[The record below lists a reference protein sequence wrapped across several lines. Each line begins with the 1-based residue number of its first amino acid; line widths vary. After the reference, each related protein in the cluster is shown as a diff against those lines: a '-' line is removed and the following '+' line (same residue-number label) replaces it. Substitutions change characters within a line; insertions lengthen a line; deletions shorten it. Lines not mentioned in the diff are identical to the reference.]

1 MHLIFSQLCL
11 AAGLQL
17 AVTTG
22 SPVEKVVELIK
33 ELKGKIETDAANEQK
48 IYDKFACWCEET
60 TQRKADAIVDEKQL
74 IGTTTTKILT
84 LKGKIATLASEVA
97 DCEDH
102 IAKNDESM
110 KEETGIRTKE
120 NGEYQAEKD
129 YMETTL
135 SALHHAIEVLSGAGT
150 GGDKAT
156 EYPEKEGLFLMKV
169 ASQVRSAILGAP
181 QLEKLPEEKMKVM
194 KRFLEEPV
202 ALMQNTPEEEYYDQK
217 AQAKA
222 SYSPQSATVTGILKD
237 MYDTFAADLEKANGE
252 ESKFQK
258 AFEDHIAVLE
268 KSTSDLKREIVSKQ
282 EESAAKAQALS
293 EAEATLAATL
303 EQKDTDETIFSSTRD
318 QCKMKSDEWDERGR
332 LRTEQL
338 SGINKALEILTSDEA
353 RGTFQ
358 EATGNR
364 VVDNFGS
371 EGVDVDFLQVD
382 QKKDPREKAFLVLKQ
397 MSRGTSNLRLAR
409 LAAAVRT
416 TATGHFDEVIG
427 KIDDMDAKLKQEGL
441 DDVIQRDWCI
451 KEQHFNQD
459 LKSRK
464 EYDISQLEAKILRTE
479 EAKANMLKKQDHT
492 REQLKELQ
500 EMWKQAGEDRVAESA
515 QYTTAKNDDTM
526 AISLLA
532 DAIAAFSAYGE
543 NNAVLLQVKK
553 STKKQPVFEVSED
566 QAPDASFSGKENHKG
581 AQDAV
586 VMMMTQIKENLENE
600 VALADKAE
608 EKALVD
614 HATLETEVEKQEDQ
628 YDKYIIE
635 LDNLMAE
642 ASSEIERLTGDK
654 TKTEEE
660 HTATV
665 EYLAE
670 IKPNCEWI
678 KGAFE
683 LRANARAKEHKGLLE
698 AKAILAGAVFVQE
711 DQTMGFLQ
719 KVQ

>member
-1 MHLIFSQLCL
+1 M
-11 AAGLQL
+11 
-17 AVTTG
+17 
-22 SPVEKVVELIK
+22 
-33 ELKGKIETDAANEQK
+33 
-48 IYDKFACWCEET
+48 
-60 TQRKADAIVDEKQL
+60 
-74 IGTTTTKILT
+74 TKILT

-110 KEETGIRTKE
+110 KKETGIRTKE

-181 QLEKLPEEKMKVM
+181 QLNVISDTNMKVL

-202 ALMQNTPEEEYYDQK
+202 AFLQETPEEEYYDQK

-293 EAEATLAATL
+293 EAEATLAATM
-303 EQKDTDETIFSSTRD
+303 EQKDTDETIFSSTRE

-338 SGINKALEILTSDEA
+338 SGINKALEILTSDSA
-353 RGTFQ
+353 RDTFQ
-358 EATGNR
+358 SATGNR

-416 TATGHFDEVIG
+416 TATGHFDEVIS

-451 KEQHFNQD
+451 KEQHFNED

-479 EAKANMLKKQDHT
+479 EAKANMLKKQ
-492 REQLKELQ
+492 
-500 EMWKQAGEDRVAESA
+500 AGEDRVAESA
-515 QYTTAKNDDTM
+515 EYTNAKNDDTM

-566 QAPDASFSGKENHKG
+566 QAPDATFSGKDNHKG

-586 VMMMTQIKENLENE
+586 VSMMTQIKENLENE

-614 HATLETEVEKQEDQ
+614 HANLETEVEKREDQ

-642 ASSEIERLTGDK
+642 ATSEIERLTGDK

-660 HTATV
+660 KTATE

-678 KGAFE
+678 KGAFT
-683 LRANARAKEHKGLLE
+683 LRANARDKEHKGLLE

-711 DQTMGFLQ
+711 DQSLGFLQ
-719 KVQ
+719 KVRVPRCVI

>member
-1 MHLIFSQLCL
+1 M
-11 AAGLQL
+11 
-17 AVTTG
+17 
-22 SPVEKVVELIK
+22 
-33 ELKGKIETDAANEQK
+33 
-48 IYDKFACWCEET
+48 
-60 TQRKADAIVDEKQL
+60 
-74 IGTTTTKILT
+74 TKILT

-110 KEETGIRTKE
+110 KKETGIRTKE

-169 ASQVRSAILGAP
+169 ASQVRSAILNAP
-181 QLEKLPEEKMKVM
+181 QLNVVSDDNMKVL
-194 KRFLEEPV
+194 KRFLEQPV
-202 ALMQNTPEEEYYDQK
+202 AFLQKTPEEEYYDQK

-268 KSTSDLKREIVSKQ
+268 KSTSDLKREIVELQ
-282 EESAAKAQALS
+282 AESAAKSQALS
-293 EAEATLAATL
+293 EDEATLAATMD
-303 EQKDTDETIFSSTRD
+303 QKETDESIFSSTRD
-318 QCKMKSDEWDERGR
+318 QCKAKSDEWDERGR

-338 SGINKALEILTSDEA
+338 SGINKALEILTSNDA
-353 RGTFQ
+353 RDTFQ

-371 EGVDVDFLQVD
+371 EGVDVAFLQVD
-382 QKKDPREKAFLVLKQ
+382 QKKEPREQAFLVLRQLSK
-397 MSRGTSNLRLAR
+397 GTSNLRLAR
-409 LAAAVRT
+409 LAAAVR
-416 TATGHFDEVIG
+416 ATSGGHFDDVIA
-427 KIDDMDAKLKQEGL
+427 KIDDMIQKLKDEGH
-441 DDVIQRDWCI
+441 DDVVQRDWCI
-451 KEQHFNQD
+451 KEQHFNED
-459 LKSRK
+459 TKSRK

-479 EAKANMLKKQDHT
+479 KAKADMLKKQDKT
-492 REQLKELQ
+492 REQLQELKDMFA
-500 EMWKQAGEDRVAESA
+500 EATTDRAAESA
-515 QYTTAKNDDTM
+515 EYTKAKSDDTM

-532 DAIAAFSAYGE
+532 DAIAAISAYGA
-543 NNAVLLQVKK
+543 NNDVFLQVKK

-566 QAPDASFSGKENHKG
+566 QAPDASFSSKDNEKG
-581 AQDAV
+581 AQDAIIS
-586 VMMMTQIKENLENE
+586 MMTQIKENLENE

-608 EKALVD
+608 DKAIVD
-614 HATLETEVEKQEDQ
+614 HETLTKEVEKQEDQ

-642 ASSEIERLTGDK
+642 ATTEIERLTDAK

-660 HTATV
+660 RDATV
-665 EYLAE
+665 QYLAE

-678 KGAFE
+678 KGAFT

-711 DQTMGFLQ
+711 DQSLGFLQ

>member
-1 MHLIFSQLCL
+1 MNLIFTQLCL

-48 IYDKFACWCEET
+48 VYDKFACWCEET

-150 GGDKAT
+150 GGDK
-156 EYPEKEGLFLMKV
+156 GLFLMKV
-169 ASQVRSAILGAP
+169 ASKVRSAILDAP
-181 QLEKLPEEKMKVM
+181 QLSTLSEDNMKVM
-194 KRFLEEPV
+194 KRFLEEP
-202 ALMQNTPEEEYYDQK
+202 AAFLQETPEEEYYDQK

-252 ESKFQK
+252 ESKLQK

-268 KSTSDLKREIVSKQ
+268 KSNSDLKREIVDKNS
-282 EESAAKAQALS
+282 ESAAKAHELS
-293 EAEATLAATL
+293 ESEATLVATMD
-303 EQKDTDETIFSSTRD
+303 QKETDETIFSSTRD
-318 QCKMKSDEWDERGR
+318 QCKAKSDEWDERGR

-338 SGINKALEILTSDEA
+338 SGINKALEILTADSA
-353 RGTFQ
+353 RDTFQ
-358 EATGNR
+358 TATGNR

-371 EGVDVDFLQVD
+371 EGVDVAFLQVD

-397 MSRGTSNLRLAR
+397 MSKGTSNLRLAR

-416 TATGHFDEVIG
+416 TSTGHFDDVIA
-427 KIDDMDAKLKQEGL
+427 KIDDMIKKL
-441 DDVIQRDWCI
+441 DDEGEADVEQKYWCI
-451 KEQHFNQD
+451 KETHFNED
-459 LKSRK
+459 TKSRH

-479 EAKANMLKKQDHT
+479 KARANMLKKQDHT
-492 REQLKELQ
+492 REQLQELQ
-500 EMWKQAGEDRVAESA
+500 DMFAEATTDRAAESA
-515 QYTTAKNDDTM
+515 EYTNAKSDDTM

-532 DAIAAFSAYGE
+532 DAIAAISAYGA
-543 NNAVLLQVKK
+543 NNEVFLQVKK

-566 QAPDASFSGKENHKG
+566 QAPDASFSGKDNH
-581 AQDAV
+581 
-586 VMMMTQIKENLENE
+586 
-600 VALADKAE
+600 
-608 EKALVD
+608 
-614 HATLETEVEKQEDQ
+614 
-628 YDKYIIE
+628 
-635 LDNLMAE
+635 
-642 ASSEIERLTGDK
+642 
-654 TKTEEE
+654 
-660 HTATV
+660 
-665 EYLAE
+665 
-670 IKPNCEWI
+670 
-678 KGAFE
+678 
-683 LRANARAKEHKGLLE
+683 
-698 AKAILAGAVFVQE
+698 AG
-711 DQTMGFLQ
+711 
-719 KVQ
+719 

>member
-1 MHLIFSQLCL
+1 M
-11 AAGLQL
+11 
-17 AVTTG
+17 
-22 SPVEKVVELIK
+22 
-33 ELKGKIETDAANEQK
+33 
-48 IYDKFACWCEET
+48 
-60 TQRKADAIVDEKQL
+60 
-74 IGTTTTKILT
+74 TKILT

-110 KEETGIRTKE
+110 KKETGIRTKE

-181 QLEKLPEEKMKVM
+181 QLNTLSDTNMKVL

-202 ALMQNTPEEEYYDQK
+202 AFLQETPEEEYYDQK

-282 EESAAKAQALS
+282 EESAAKAQELS
-293 EAEATLAATL
+293 EAEATLAATM
-303 EQKDTDETIFSSTRD
+303 EQKDTDETIFSSTRE

-332 LRTEQL
+332 LRTEQV
-338 SGINKALEILTSDEA
+338 SGINKALEILTSDSA
-353 RGTFQ
+353 RDTFQ
-358 EATGNR
+358 SATGNR

-371 EGVDVDFLQVD
+371 EGVDVSFVQVD
-382 QKKDPREKAFLVLKQ
+382 QKKDPREKAFLVLRQ

-416 TATGHFDEVIG
+416 TATGHFDAVIE
-427 KIDDMDAKLKQEGL
+427 KMDDMIKKLDEEGH
-441 DDVIQRDWCI
+441 DDVVQRDWCI
-451 KEQHFNQD
+451 KEQHFNED
-459 LKSRK
+459 TKSRK

-479 EAKANMLKKQDHT
+479 KEKADMLKKQDRT
-492 REQLKELQ
+492 REQLKELKDMFA
-500 EMWKQAGEDRVAESA
+500 EATLDRAAESA
-515 QYTTAKNDDTM
+515 EYVKAKADDTTA
-526 AISLLA
+526 IGLLA
-532 DAIAAFSAYGE
+532 DAIAALSAYGA
-543 NNAVLLQVKK
+543 NNDVFLQVKK

-566 QAPDASFSGKENHKG
+566 EAPDASFSGKDNEKG
-581 AQDAV
+581 AQDAI

-608 EKALVD
+608 DKAIVD
-614 HATLETEVEKQEDQ
+614 HETLTKEVEKQEDQ

-635 LDNLMAE
+635 LDGLMAD
-642 ASSEIERLTGDK
+642 ATTKIETLTDAK

-660 HTATV
+660 RDATV
-665 EYLAE
+665 EYLAK

-683 LRANARAKEHKGLLE
+683 LRAKARSKEKKGIME
-698 AKAILAGAVFVQE
+698 GKAILAGAVFVQE
-711 DQTMGFLQ
+711 DQKLGFLQ

>member
-1 MHLIFSQLCL
+1 MQLIFSQLCL

-33 ELKGKIETDAANEQK
+33 ELKTKIETDAATEQK

-60 TQRKADAIVDEKQL
+60 TSRKATAIIDEKQL

-97 DCEDH
+97 DCEEH
-102 IAKNDESM
+102 IAKNDESE

-150 GGDKAT
+150 GGDK
-156 EYPEKEGLFLMKV
+156 GLFLMKV
-169 ASQVRSAILGAP
+169 ASKVRSAILGAP
-181 QLEKLPEEKMKVM
+181 QLSTLSESNMKVM

-202 ALMQNTPEEEYYDQK
+202 AFLQDTPEEEYYDKK

-258 AFEDHIAVLE
+258 AFEDHIAVLD
-268 KSTSDLKREIVSKQ
+268 KSTSDLNREIVSKNT
-282 EESAAKAQALS
+282 ESAAFAQELS
-293 EAEATLAATL
+293 EAEATLAATID
-303 EQKDTDETIFSSTRD
+303 QKSTDETIFSSTRD
-318 QCKMKSDEWDERGR
+318 QCKAKSDDWDERGR

-338 SGINKALEILTSDEA
+338 SGINKALEILTSDDA
-353 RGTFQ
+353 RDTFQ

-371 EGVDVDFLQVD
+371 EGVDVAFVQVS
-382 QKKDPREKAFLVLKQ
+382 QQKDPREKAFLVLKQ
-397 MSRGTSNLRLAR
+397 MSKGTSNLRLAR

-416 TATGHFDEVIG
+416 ASTGHFDDVIA
-427 KIDDMDAKLKQEGL
+427 KIDDMIAKLDEEGH
-441 DDVIQRDWCI
+441 DDVVQKNWCI
-451 KEQHFNQD
+451 KEQHFNED
-459 LKSRK
+459 TKSRK

-479 EAKANMLKKQDHT
+479 KAKADMLKKQDHT
-492 REQLKELQ
+492 REQLQELKDMFA
-500 EMWKQAGEDRVAESA
+500 EATSDRAAESA
-515 QYTTAKNDDTM
+515 EYLKAKGDDSTA
-526 AISLLA
+526 IGLLA

-543 NNAVLLQVKK
+543 NNAFLQVKK
-553 STKKQPVFEVSED
+553 STTKQPVFEVSED
-566 QAPDASFSGKENHKG
+566 QAPDASFSGKDNHGG
-581 AQDAV
+581 AQDAIIS
-586 VMMMTQIKENLENE
+586 MMTQIKENLENE
-600 VALADKAE
+600 VALADKSEA
-608 EKALVD
+608 KALVD
-614 HATLETEVEKQEDQ
+614 HETLTTEVDKQEDQ

-642 ASSEIERLTGDK
+642 ATTEIELLTNAK
-654 TKTEEE
+654 TKTQEERD
-660 HTATV
+660 ATM
-665 EYLAE
+665 EYLAK
-670 IKPNCEWI
+670 IKPNCDWI
-678 KGAFE
+678 KGAFT
-683 LRANARAKEHKGLLE
+683 LRAKARTKEKEGLME
-698 AKAILAGAVFVQE
+698 GKAILAGAVFVQE
-711 DQTMGFLQ
+711 DQSLGFLQ
-719 KVQ
+719 KVH